1 MIKPIILCIDD
12 EPMILDSLKQELSQA
27 LERKYD
33 IETAIGGEDALELLE
48 ELLEEGCEIAVAIS
62 DYVMPGMKGD
72 EVLKKIHELSPKTL
86 TIMLTGQASIE
97 GIANAINT
105 SRLYR
110 YLTKPW
116 QNEDLSLT
124 VKEATKSYTQSQR
137 IAAQNET
144 LIKVNKDLV
153 ALNKAFSRF
162 VPDEFLKLLN
172 KKSIIDVEFGD
183 PVQRKMSVLFSD
195 IRSFTSL
202 SEKMQIEDNFKFI
215 NGYFSRMEPAIVE
228 NHGLIDKYIGDAIMA
243 LFGSISNADNAVKA
257 GIVMLERLAEYNLTR
272 QRPDRPP
279 IKIGIG
285 INTGMLMLG
294 TVGGK
299 FRMDGTT
306 IGDAVNLA
314 SRLEGLTKQYGVS
327 MLISDRTFLELK
339 DPNQYCIR
347 LVDRVQVKGK
357 SKMVSVFEVF
367 DADPPE
373 LQARKLATKTEF
385 EQALVFYTTQEW
397 EEASRRLEKCLQ
409 HNPEDTVIQIYW
421 QRCQNRQP
429 DRRATPRLQIV

>member
-183 PVQRKMSVLFSD
+183 SVQRKMSVLFSD

-202 SEKMQIEDNFKFI
+202 SEKMPIEDNFKFI

-373 LQARKLATKTEF
+373 LQARKLDTKTEF

-409 HNPEDTVIQIYW
+409 RNPEDTVAQIYW
-421 QRCQNRQP
+421 QRCQNRQF
-429 DRRATPRLQIV
+429 DRRSASRLQIV